1 MRPQKAP
8 EERKNGNCAF
18 SWLCSKALLKVR
30 SCVAQA
36 QPFLEDLWR
45 LQPNGQ
51 PLRYLA
57 RKFPVAIFLAGGQQ
71 LEFVFDLQHGLTQ
84 MFKRRGIVLKFFAQT
99 LDLLDQSKR
108 SLERAEGEIFWS

>member
-1 MRPQKAP
+1 QR
-8 EERKNGNCAF
+8 RKEKSRILTLRFLLYVFAF
-18 SWLCSKALLKVR
+18 AGKLFAKALLKVG

-57 RKFPVAIFLAGGQQ
+57 RKFPVAIFLAGRQQ
-71 LEFVFDLQHGLTQ
+71 LEFVFDLQHELTQ
-84 MFKRRGIVLKFFAQT
+84 MFKRRRIVLKFFAQT

-108 SLERAEGEIFWS
+108 S